1 MLHPLGVGQVPLD
14 GFADTGLESFSR
26 LPSQLGLELAYT
38 GISCLLTAWVTGLRR
53 MPELP
58 ARMMPFR
65 CVIVFFDVRGS
76 THIV

>member
-1 MLHPLGVGQVPLD
+1 MLHPFGVVQVPLY
-14 GFADTGLESFSR
+14 GFANAGFKRFGR
-26 LPSQLGLELAYT
+26 LPAQLGFELAYT

-53 MPELP
+53 MPEPP
-58 ARMMPFR
+58 AKMMPLR